1 MKSFLII
8 LILLSFSLQVYPQNY
23 IFKNS
28 DGNYYSYANNYK
40 YEFIG
45 NKIFIS
51 NANES
56 VEIEFKNIKGEDLII
71 NRIQNSFKVNYYS
84 ADHKTEDLVVYPSLK
99 ISNITIQIS
108 DKLNIYNIG
117 KNKISV
123 ISNQLEDN
131 NILAF
136 DKSVRL
142 LVDKE
147 YNPNLL
153 FSSFVGSNG
162 KGLMSSSSKDES
174 GNVYFCGSTASN
186 LQGWLKNSYDS
197 TSNNDED
204 CFVIKLDNY
213 NNIIW
218 GTYVGGSGTDRAAG
232 IDSRFGMVWVGGEAQ
247 GSEMPIFDRSVKNK
261 LAGNFDAYIFRLN
274 YEGKLEYGTYNGD
287 VDYDAANDV
296 KIGVDSIAWIG
307 GRTFNSHGDFF
318 TTSNAYI
325 RTNNNNSSN
334 SNGYNAFL
342 MGFTPRNNCIYSSL
356 YGNGSFETTESFCLT
371 KNFIILGGYSES
383 PSLENQIGS
392 NTGANFLYGLDNN
405 TYKVVWSYKYPQ
417 TKHTNVQNLFNFDST
432 RFVVTGYTDATNIA
446 KGDVFQK
453 AKISNGKDLDMFIS
467 IVNENGVVE
476 KTTYFG
482 GSGNEGRI
490 TYNFQGGGISI
501 DNEKNIYVSGYTE
514 SPDLLTSE
522 HAFQKNLGGKQDA
535 FFAIFDK
542 DLKELKYSTYLGG
555 SADDVGK
562 DILWANDKVYLNG
575 YTSSLDFPIT
585 ENAIDKSFEK
595 NTNHPFMTIF
605 GFPKSTPCENTNYE
619 YNGFSNIN
627 GLVLS
632 QDAVVYDSTLRLT
645 KEDFFQ
651 RGAIWTENPI
661 DLTNGLSSE
670 FAFQLSNGDNKGLDD
685 GFTPGADGL
694 AFIIQADKTAVIGNY
709 GGGIGYEGI
718 KNALVI
724 ELDLYQNKDDDYND
738 PNGNHLAIF
747 ASKDIISANHK
758 SNNLVYENTYVD
770 NIQINK
776 SVYVFKIKYDRN
788 ARTLDLFLNQANSYE
803 KNVAHLNDFDLNKY
817 IDLINGN
824 SGYLGIS
831 AATGSSVQRH
841 ELKYWKFCGE
851 ESSTSAIEHSQQ
863 SELIYP
869 NPAINFVQIN
879 DEYLNSNISIFDL
892 FGNSC
897 DFIKNGNKL
906 NVSELRRGVYIIQ
919 FKQGQEIKTQKL
931 IIEN

>member
-1 MKSFLII
+1 MKIL
-8 LILLSFSLQVYPQNY
+8 LILLVLMSLNLQVHSQNY
-23 IFKNS
+23 IFKSS

-45 NKIFIS
+45 NKILIS
-51 NANES
+51 NTNES
-56 VEIEFKNIKGEDLII
+56 VEIEFKNNKGEDLKI
-71 NRIQNSFKVNYYS
+71 NEIQNSFKVNYYS
-84 ADHKTEDLVVYPSLK
+84 ADHKTEDLDVYPSLK
-99 ISNITIQIS
+99 FSNIIIHIT
-108 DKLNIYNIG
+108 DKLNIYNLG
-117 KNKISV
+117 DNKISV
-123 ISNQLEDN
+123 ISSQLEDN
-131 NILAF
+131 NILTF
-136 DKSVRL
+136 DQSVRL
-142 LVDKE
+142 FVTQE

-153 FSSFVGSNG
+153 FSSFVGASD

-174 GNVYFCGSTASN
+174 GNVYMCGSTASN
-186 LQGWLKNSYDS
+186 LKGWLKNAYDS

-213 NNIIW
+213 NNILW
-218 GTYVGGSGTDRAAG
+218 GTYVGSSGIDRAIG
-232 IDSRFGMVWVGGEAQ
+232 IDSRFGMVWIGGEAQ
-247 GSEMPIFDRSVKNK
+247 GNEMPTFDKSIKNK
-261 LAGNFDAYIFRLN
+261 VSGNSDIYIFRLN

-287 VDYDAANDV
+287 VNYDAANDV
-296 KIGVDSIAWIG
+296 KIGNDSVAWIG
-307 GRTFNSHGDFF
+307 GRTFNANMEFF
-318 TTSNAYI
+318 TTYNAYI
-325 RTNNNNSSN
+325 RYNNNNGST

-356 YGNGSFETTESFCLT
+356 YGNGSFETTESLCLT

-383 PSLENQIGS
+383 LNLEKQIGNNS
-392 NTGANFLYGLDNN
+392 GANFLYGLDKN

-417 TKHTNVQNLFNFDST
+417 TKHTNIQNLCSLDST
-432 RFVVTGYTDATNIA
+432 KFIVTGYTDATNIA

-453 AKISNGKDLDMFIS
+453 TKTYNGNDLDMFIS
-467 IVNENGVVE
+467 IVDENGIVE

-482 GSGNEGRI
+482 GSKNEGKI
-490 TYNFQGGGISI
+490 TYNFQGGGISL
-501 DNEKNIYVSGYTE
+501 DNQKNIYVSGYTE
-514 SPDLLTSE
+514 STDLQNSE
-522 HAFQKNLGGKQDA
+522 YAFQKIHGGNQDA

-562 DILWANDKVYLNG
+562 DILWSNDKVYLNG
-575 YTSSLDFPIT
+575 YTSSLNFPIT
-585 ENAIDKSFEK
+585 ENAIDKSFEI
-595 NTNHPFMTIF
+595 NTKHPFISIF

-619 YNGFSNIN
+619 YNGFRNID
-627 GLVLS
+627 GLILS

-645 KEDFFQ
+645 KDDFFQ

-661 DLTNGLSSE
+661 DLSNGLSSE

-724 ELDLYQNKDDDYND
+724 ELDLYQNIDDDYND

-747 ASKDIISANHK
+747 SSKSKVSANHN
-758 SNNLVYENTYVD
+758 SNNLIFEDTYID

-776 SVYVFKIKYDRN
+776 STYIFKIKYDRN
-788 ARTLDLFLNQANSYE
+788 AKTLDLFLNQANSYE
-803 KNVAHLNDFDLNKY
+803 KNVAHLNDFNLSNY

-841 ELKYWKFCGE
+841 ELKYWKFCGG
-851 ESSTSAIEHSQQ
+851 ESSTSSTENYQQ
-863 SELIYP
+863 SVLIYP
-869 NPAINFVQIN
+869 NPAINFLQIKN
-879 DEYLNSNISIFDL
+879 EYINSTISIFDL
-892 FGNSC
+892 LGNSYN
-897 DFIKNGNKL
+897 FIKNGNKL
-906 NVSELRRGVYIIQ
+906 DVSALNCGVYIIQ
-919 FKQGQEIKTQKL
+919 FVQGQEIITQKL